1 MAAGVGAKA
10 LLSGLVPETL
20 ASLTAS
26 VLLLFSGC
34 CFVAGVWRVW
44 QPGVPPPSPD
54 IRPLPIALLLVM
66 NGFLLSITLVALVG
80 LWLVR
85 V

>member
-10 LLSGLVPETL
+10 LLSDLVPPTL

-34 CFVAGVWRVW
+34 CFAAGVWRVW
-44 QPGVPPPSPD
+44 QPGVPPPPPD
-54 IRPLPIALLLVM
+54 IRPLPMGLLVVM
-66 NGFLLSITLVALVG
+66 NGFLLAITIVALVG